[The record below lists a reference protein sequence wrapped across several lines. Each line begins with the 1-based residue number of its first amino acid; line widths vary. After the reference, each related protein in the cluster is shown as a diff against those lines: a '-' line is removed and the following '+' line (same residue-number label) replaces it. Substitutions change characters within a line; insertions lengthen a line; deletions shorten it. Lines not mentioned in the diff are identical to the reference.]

1 MRDYSLDN
9 FLDHYGP
16 LSVFTE
22 SDKREI
28 TAHLTFISSETG
40 TILVREGQTHHYVYF
55 LVQGAVRSF
64 YLKDGVEVNTWFAFE
79 NDIVGSFQNYL
90 GRPSK
95 ETIALL
101 EDCCLVAI
109 NLSTLKPQV
118 SQSLPVSNFVRHV
131 IEEYTGFLEE
141 RLFKLQFTSGMD
153 RYRYLVEN
161 EPETFHRVP
170 LTYIASYLGFT
181 RETLSRLRAKTIL

>member
-1 MRDYSLDN
+1 MSDPEIDS
-9 FLDHYGP
+9 FLENYDP
-16 LSVFTE
+16 SSVFTL
-22 SDKREI
+22 SDKQKI
-28 TAHLTFISSETG
+28 KTHLTTVYSKKG
-40 TILVREGQTHHYVYF
+40 TVLIREGQTHHYVYF
-55 LVQGAVRSF
+55 LVRGAVRSF

-90 GRPSK
+90 GYPSK
-95 ETIALL
+95 ETIASL
-101 EDCCLVAI
+101 EDCRLVAI

-118 SQSLPVSNFVRHV
+118 SQSLPVSNFVRQV
-131 IEEYTGFLEE
+131 IEEYTEFLEE
-141 RLFKLQFTSGMD
+141 RLFKLQFTNGMD

-161 EPETFHRVP
+161 EPETFQRVP